1 MTVLVEGFDPD
12 QIALAAHLATRRAA
26 APHRSVRL
34 AGAGAAPPEALALA
48 AYGVRIEQHLDL
60 DADPGPAEIA
70 YLDVWTPAVAPRVDK
85 LRARGARVTNL
96 GDLLLERA
104 TGITV
109 GVTGTA
115 GKTTTTSIAVQLL
128 RGAGVQV
135 DASTTG
141 RLGNVWPTAELLD
154 REDTARPLVLEL
166 TSSHLAFMRES
177 PRIAAITCF
186 WPDHLELHG
195 SFEAYRAAKET
206 IVRGQA
212 SGATVVVNA
221 DDPAAA
227 AFAEITPAD
236 LVEVS
241 LERPVATGVF
251 IRDGAVVLGSSGAE
265 TVVAPRDTLPFAGV
279 QLLDLLVALAI
290 AVAAGAAPEALDHA
304 VAHLDLPDH
313 RARRVAVLDGVAVI
327 DDGMAATPS
336 KTAAALAAH
345 RGAGVVL
352 IAGGID
358 DLGAGLVHASP
369 EEQALLE
376 RGCDMVARHV
386 RLVVLFG
393 AAAARLEP
401 LFAARRVPT
410 LGTRDLDEAYEV
422 AIRHLE
428 QAEVLLF
435 SPMFPVTVSDRE
447 RFAALAQG
455 RQAGG

>member
-1 MTVLVEGFDPD
+1 MPTQVRPRSRTSTCGRLRSLLVCK
-12 QIALAAHLATRRAA
+12 
-26 APHRSVRL
+26 
-34 AGAGAAPPEALALA
+34 
-48 AYGVRIEQHLDL
+48 
-60 DADPGPAEIA
+60 
-70 YLDVWTPAVAPRVDK
+70 K
-85 LRARGARVTNL
+85 LRAGGTRVTNL

-128 RGAGVQV
+128 RRAGVRV

-154 REDTARPLVLEL
+154 REDPARPLVLEL

-195 SFEAYRAAKET
+195 SLEAYRAAKET
-206 IVRGQA
+206 IVCGQR
-212 SGATVVVNA
+212 SGDTVVVNA

-227 AFAEITPAD
+227 AFAKITPAD

-241 LERPVATGVF
+241 LERPVVTGVF
-251 IRDGAVVLGSSGAE
+251 VRGGAVVVRSDGVE
-265 TVVAPRDTLPFAGV
+265 TLVAPRDTLPYSGP

-290 AVAAGAAPEALDHA
+290 AVAAGAAPEALEHA
-304 VAHLDLPDH
+304 VAHLDLPHH
-313 RARRVAVLDGVAVI
+313 RARPVAVLDRVLVV

-336 KTAAALAAH
+336 KTAAVLAAY
-345 RGAGVVL
+345 RDAGVVL

-358 DLGAGLVHASP
+358 DLGTGPVHASP
-369 EEQALLE
+369 EEQVLLE
-376 RGCDMVARHV
+376 RGCDVVARHV

-401 LFAARRVPT
+401 LLAARGVPT
-410 LGTRDLDEAYEV
+410 LRTRNLDEAFEL
-422 AIRHLE
+422 ATRHAA
-428 QAEVLLF
+428 QADVLLF
-435 SPMFPVTVSDRE
+435 SPMFPVAVTDRE
-447 RFAALAQG
+447 RFAALAHG
-455 RQAGG
+455 RQPGG